1 MKLRCETEKLTDFP
15 SMASLRIIGDAY
27 GIEVQER
34 EELIL
39 LDHIDFGVFSF
50 IFRLSKY
57 RVLKVQKIPDD
68 IFWYEL
74 LADEIEGSI
83 KLKRALPIL
92 KLVGVYIPRQD
103 REGMLHVGLLR
114 RYLPLEI
121 TKKEA
126 SRVWVKGEPDCKRG
140 NFRKDFSGRIYRVD
154 TQMLSFL
161 EEENE

>member
-1 MKLRCETEKLTDFP
+1 MKLRCGTEELSDFP
-15 SMASLRIIGDAY
+15 SMASLRIIGNAY
-27 GIEVQER
+27 GIDVQDR

-50 IFRLSKY
+50 LFRLSKY
-57 RVLKVQKIPDD
+57 RALKVQKIPND

-74 LADEIEGSI
+74 LADEIEGSM

-103 REGMLHVGLLR
+103 RYGMLHAGLLR
-114 RYLPLEI
+114 RYLPLGI

-126 SRVWVKGEPDCKRG
+126 SRVWAKGEPDCKRA
-140 NFRKDFSGRIYRVD
+140 NFRKDYAGRIYRVD